1 MDYPLVIRALERHV
15 GICERSLQFFR
26 EKRMGRQFT
35 DAVTLLEEAVR
46 ALQDVKRAR
55 DIHYVHKGV
64 AAMGLEEPPPPS
76 PPDTPGPAPKETDF
90 PDEPLVDAPMR
101 EKPESSPLKPV

>member
-15 GICERSLQFFR
+15 GICERSVQFFR
-26 EKRMGRQFT
+26 ERRLGVQFR
-35 DAVTLLEEAVR
+35 DGMVMLDEATR

-76 PPDTPGPAPKETDF
+76 PPDTPGLAPKDVDF
-90 PDEPLVDAPMR
+90 PDEPLVDAPLR
-101 EKPESSPLKPV
+101 DKPDASPLKPV

>member
-15 GICERSLQFFR
+15 GICERSVQFFR
-26 EKRMGRQFT
+26 EQRMGMQFK
-35 DAVTLLEEAVR
+35 DGVALLEEAVR

-64 AAMGLEEPPPPS
+64 AALGLEEPPPPA
-76 PPDTPGPAPKETDF
+76 PPDTPGPAPKPIDF
-90 PDEPLVDAPMR
+90 PDEPLVDAELRPQ
-101 EKPESSPLKPV
+101 PPTSPLKPI